1 MSLPAEEIADMSYS
15 IDTTTDGCYL
25 GTTCL
30 VNKLGILAETEAAV
44 VMGKAMAERNASFS
58 LSGFAAL
65 DTILT

>member
-1 MSLPAEEIADMSYS
+1 MSYS
-15 IDTTTDGCYL
+15 IDTTTDGYYL

-30 VNKLGILAETEAAV
+30 VNKLGIQDEAVLAETEAAV